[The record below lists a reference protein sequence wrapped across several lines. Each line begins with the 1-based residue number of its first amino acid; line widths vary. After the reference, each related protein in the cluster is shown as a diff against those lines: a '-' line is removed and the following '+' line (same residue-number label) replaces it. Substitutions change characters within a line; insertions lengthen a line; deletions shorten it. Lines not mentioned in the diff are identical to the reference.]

1 MTKRTIEQIRNES
14 KKFNLKEV
22 FLKKSEN
29 EIASVVVITPEER
42 INSLVEKTHVQTI
55 NEIFSA
61 IDSNYKNEED
71 LEKLAKAKG
80 SIIVTVISTF
90 QIFYMP
96 SEINDSQYDELEKLV
111 KEYEEIEKELGKE
124 FGVSDTINHSNA
136 SFKKLLDAAK
146 AMIKSKQ
153 RNIDDDWER

>member
-42 INSLVEKTHVQTI
+42 INSLVEKKHAETS

-61 IDSNYKNEED
+61 IDSKHEKEED

-80 SIIVTVISTF
+80 SIIVIVTGDF
-90 QIFYMP
+90 QLFFMP
-96 SEINDSQYDELEKLV
+96 SEINDCQYAELEKLV

-124 FGVSDTINHSNA
+124 FLVSDTINHGMR
-136 SFKKLLDAAK
+136 SFEEVLKAAK
-146 AMIKSKQ
+146 AIIKSKQ
-153 RNIDDDWER
+153 RNIDDVWER

>member
-1 MTKRTIEQIRNES
+1 MSKRTIEQIRNES

-22 FLKKSEN
+22 FLNKPEN

-42 INSLVEKTHVQTI
+42 INSLVEKTHGQTI

-80 SIIVTVISTF
+80 SIIVTVTSIF
-90 QIFYMP
+90 QLFDMP
-96 SEINDSQYDELEKLV
+96 NKINKRQYDELENLV
-111 KEYEEIEKELGKE
+111 KEFKKIEEELGKN
-124 FGVSDTINHSNA
+124 FLVSDTINRGNG
-136 SFKKLLDAAK
+136 SFEQLLKVAK
-146 AMIKSKQ
+146 AIIKSIQ
-153 RNIDDDWER
+153 RNIDDSWER

>member
-22 FLKKSEN
+22 FLNKPEN
-29 EIASVVVITPEER
+29 KIASVVVITPEER
-42 INSLVEKTHVQTI
+42 INSLVEKKHAETS

-61 IDSNYKNEED
+61 IDSNHKNEEN

-80 SIIVTVISTF
+80 SIIVIVTGDF
-90 QIFYMP
+90 QLFFMP

-111 KEYEEIEKELGKE
+111 KEFEDIEKELGKE
-124 FGVSDTINHSNA
+124 FLVSDTINHGMR
-136 SFKKLLDAAK
+136 SFEEVLKAAK
-146 AMIKSKQ
+146 AIIKSKQ
-153 RNIDDDWER
+153 RNIDDGWER